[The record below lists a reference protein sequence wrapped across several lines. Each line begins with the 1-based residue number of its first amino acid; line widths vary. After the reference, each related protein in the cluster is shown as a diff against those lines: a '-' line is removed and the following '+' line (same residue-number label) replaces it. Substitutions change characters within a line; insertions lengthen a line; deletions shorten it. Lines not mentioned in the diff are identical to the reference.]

1 MTIPPKYIYLSLLLI
16 ILSLS
21 TLLYFKWNSGDKG
34 LKEIERQNKEYE
46 KNIARMDR
54 IMHDAMVERGLRK
67 DTVRII
73 EKTIVKNNTKY
84 VQEIIDIS
92 GLDYDGQDSL
102 YRINAA
108 AFDRQFANGQFS
120 PKN

>member
-1 MTIPPKYIYLSLLLI
+1 
-16 ILSLS
+16 
-21 TLLYFKWNSGDKG
+21 
-34 LKEIERQNKEYE
+34 
-46 KNIARMDR
+46 
-54 IMHDAMVERGLRK
+54 K
-67 DTVRII
+67 DTVKII

-108 AFDRQFANGQFS
+108 AFRPYSFANGQF
-120 PKN
+120 